1 MTTEI
6 LRAALRTSD
15 GIVIPLGS
23 RASILADLKRR
34 RDKAMDLLYAAEEAG
49 DERKWRKATERFW
62 LRELMIDA
70 VEKRPAG
77 DECPR
82 CLWGEDGWPAQAL
95 LDYSAYSAC
104 LEHDTERLERE
115 ATEMAAAA
123 RWFGPIRAAQGK
135 RR

>member
-1 MTTEI
+1 MTT
-6 LRAALRTSD
+6 A
-15 GIVIPLGS
+15 VIPQGGKQSVLM
-23 RASILADLKRR
+23 DLKRR
-34 RDKAMDLLYAAEEAG
+34 REKALDLLYAAEEAG
-49 DERKWRKATERFW
+49 DERKWRAATQRLW
-62 LRELMIDA
+62 LRELQLDA

-104 LEHDTERLERE
+104 LEHDTERLEQQARE
-115 ATEMAAAA
+115 MSAAA
-123 RWFGPIRAAQGK
+123 RWFG